1 MKNGLVKEGKMVKGK
16 VKDTV
21 FLILANNL
29 LTFALTISHH

>member
-21 FLILANNL
+21 FLILANKG
-29 LTFALTISHH
+29 IKVV